1 MFRKIYDIYIY
12 IYIYKI
18 KKCPFEIWQKS
29 VGQAS
34 SWILNV
40 NLNSGYWKVKCESAI
55 YWLWFLP
62 NENKQIKTFLLF
74 SWDSYMVFVY
84 KSNVLYNILS
94 LQKPFIIIIT
104 VQEIP
109 THVTF
114 FFFFF
119 FEGREEE
126 IWQGDREVLHSFGE
140 ALKPVFKKER
150 ATFAG
155 GNLNVH
161 LLI

>member
-1 MFRKIYDIYIY
+1 MMYIN
-12 IYIYKI
+12 

-55 YWLWFLP
+55 YWLWLWFLS

-109 THVTF
+109 TRHLFFSSF
-114 FFFFF
+114 FFLF